1 MARLK
6 EKGAV
11 GCTEVPRRLVSKK
24 GGVQSVSLLDTSSL
38 EASYSRDAGSL
49 VPPPNKLR
57 SLRAEIKRRIDE
69 LATDGR
75 LSAEQRNEIRAAW
88 NGFEEDYIKALDDFL
103 SYGLHGEAV
112 LKQAESFGTLLRT
125 LSEHARGDVCR
136 AKLVSEVLSIGTV
149 RLSGADRFV
158 VGVDYFQPAA
168 DAAQRAHGAAEVI
181 SFVTADGARCGL
193 ATGCADAVCSSHI
206 IEHFTDPTGHVAEL
220 ARLTAS
226 DGTAYILT
234 PNKPADF
241 ENPYHVYLFE
251 PDDLAAML
259 SEAFDEVTVLGMDAS
274 QSVKDDFAARRATG
288 NKILKLDFM
297 DLRHKIPHNW
307 YVKGYELGLKVVY
320 RVLGDRYSGGT
331 TGITD
336 ADFFIA
342 DDIDPSTPVLF
353 AIARKPKRQP

>member
-1 MARLK
+1 MNLWNASPMQGLHRTTGRGESTTATPFTPTTRFREWRAK
-6 EKGAV
+6 
-11 GCTEVPRRLVSKK
+11 RRSGSALT
-24 GGVQSVSLLDTSSL
+24 GERPIQGRTPDSLLAL
-38 EASYSRDAGSL
+38 HDAGYREVIERLPDTGVVLDIGSG
-49 VPPPNKLR
+49 VG
-57 SLRAEIKRRIDE
+57 DE
-69 LATDGR
+69 
-75 LSAEQRNEIRAAW
+75 
-88 NGFEEDYIKALDDFL
+88 
-103 SYGLHGEAV
+103 
-112 LKQAESFGTLLRT
+112 
-125 LSEHARGDVCR
+125 
-136 AKLVSEVLSIGTV
+136 TV

-168 DAAQRAHGAAEVI
+168 DAAQQTHGAAGVI

-220 ARLTAS
+220 GRLTAP

-259 SEAFDEVTVLGMDAS
+259 REAFEEVTILGMDAS

-342 DDIDPSTPVLF
+342 DHIDPSTPVLF